1 MAQPLIVTIPH
12 QLGEVEAIARL
23 QSGFNAVQAKFGQLL
38 SFQEQLWTGNHI
50 QFRLTALAQSISG
63 AIYVFNDHVR
73 LEIVFPWLLAKIA
86 ERIQP
91 LIRKEAKLLLEK
103 K

>member
-1 MAQPLIVTIPH
+1 M
-12 QLGEVEAIARL
+12 
-23 QSGFNAVQAKFGQLL
+23 
-38 SFQEQLWTGNHI
+38 

-63 AIYVFNDHVR
+63 AIYVFDDHVR